1 MQRDIRDERADYCM
15 ETNARVIE
23 VKREEVIF
31 GNPAR
36 SKKKRKKK
44 RKTKKKKE
52 RKIKEKWQ
60 TKNRS
65 NVYKK

>member
-44 RKTKKKKE
+44 KNEKKE
-52 RKIKEKWQ
+52 RK
-60 TKNRS
+60 KNKRK
-65 NVYKK
+65 VADKKPKQRI